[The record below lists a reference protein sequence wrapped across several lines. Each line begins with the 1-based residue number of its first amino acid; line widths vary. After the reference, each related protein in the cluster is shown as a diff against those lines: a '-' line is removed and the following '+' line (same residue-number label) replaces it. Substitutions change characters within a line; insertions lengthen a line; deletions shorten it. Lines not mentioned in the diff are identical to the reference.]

1 MPSWKRV
8 IISGSD
14 AALKSVTAT
23 AGFTG
28 NLQGTA
34 TSATTASQV
43 SMASATGTIT
53 SALVLT
59 TTGGTSNNRQLR
71 VDGGSPQLTYEHNI
85 RLINATA
92 SWATSAL
99 TASYVEGAS
108 GVTIN
113 NNTDHSI
120 LTATGVAGTIQ
131 GEAGLQYSGSTLVV
145 TGSAIISGSGLVVTG
160 SVRSTAGFT
169 GSLLGTSSWA
179 ARAQTASLITAVM
192 DATPIEMYLT
202 YVKNPGTFGSTQQL
216 SYLSQSSAALRFN
229 PSTNTTFTTA
239 SWALTA
245 SLVTGSIFTG
255 ANLARSASF
264 ALTAS
269 HVPGVTGITINALAD
284 NRVLTALTTNT
295 TVQAEAN
302 LTFDGSTLLVTGNTR
317 ITNGLAATGTTFLT
331 GSVIVSGS
339 ATGGPALRVTGSI
352 SATRGFSG
360 SLSGSIGFNTDTIT
374 AGSKGYF
381 LLAPSQTSPQIPTV
395 QTSIFLDGSTN
406 TLQGVA
412 VATASLANTASAGI
426 FSYQGGNSEL
436 RIACLSPPTAGG
448 SWTSPLRSVT
458 FIAITPDV
466 RQFEVSGSISTTG
479 SLIVSRSNG
488 TATAATFDN
497 LLTIVPQRTLPTG
510 PPIPSGT
517 FATSGSG
524 VNLKPYFYNGSTWTA
539 LF

>member
-28 NLQGTA
+28 SLQGTA
-34 TSATTASQV
+34 ATASI
-43 SMASATGTIT
+43 ASRANVAAQSGGT
-53 SALVLT
+53 SALVIT
-59 TTGGTSNNRQLR
+59 TTGGFSSNRLLA
-71 VDGGSPQLTYEHNI
+71 VVGESPQLTYDHTT

-92 SWATSAL
+92 SWATSSSYAL

-113 NNTDHSI
+113 NNTDNSV
-120 LTATGVAGTIQ
+120 LTATGVGGTIQ
-131 GEAGLQYSGSTLVV
+131 GEAGLQFSGSTLVV
-145 TGSAIISGSGLVVTG
+145 TGSARISGSGLVVTG
-160 SVRSTAGFT
+160 SVSSTAGFVGNLT
-169 GSLLGTSSWA
+169 GKADGALNVAVISNAPSAVVFPLFASSTTTNPQSIQRIEGLAYSSSINLL
-179 ARAQTASLITAVM
+179 L
-192 DATPIEMYLT
+192 
-202 YVKNPGTFGSTQQL
+202 
-216 SYLSQSSAALRFN
+216 
-229 PSTNTTFTTA
+229 TTA

-255 ANLARSASF
+255 ANSARSASF

-302 LTFDGSTLLVTGNTR
+302 LTFDGSTLAVTGNAR
-317 ITNGLAATGTTFLT
+317 ITNGLTASGSINLT

-360 SLSGSIGFNTDTIT
+360 SIGFNTDTIT

-381 LLAPSQTSPQIPTV
+381 MLTPDITSPRIPTV

-412 VATASLANTASAGI
+412 VATASLARSSSAAIYNYIGASI
-426 FSYQGGNSEL
+426 DNL
-436 RIACLSPPTAGG
+436 KIACLYPPAVGG
-448 SWTSPLRSVT
+448 SWTSPHWSVT
-458 FIAITPDV
+458 FIEINPAA
-466 RQFEVSGSISTTG
+466 RQFIVTGSISTTG
-479 SLIVSRSNG
+479 SLIVSRSHG

-497 LLTIVPQRTLPTG
+497 LLTIVPQQTLPTG